1 MVCLGFLCLQRKD
14 DYLKEII
21 LSVGID
27 IGTSTTQLVFTH
39 ITIENMSSGAKVP
52 SIQIID
58 KEIIY
63 RSEIYFTPLLSKTE
77 IDAESVKAIIEKEYQ
92 MANVKPKDVITGA
105 VIITGDTARK
115 SNADEVLSA
124 LSNYAG
130 DFVVATAGPD
140 LESIIAGKG
149 SGAFN
154 YSDEY
159 NTAIANFDIGGGTTN
174 IAVFEK
180 GQVVDATCLDIG
192 GRLIRFKDESLTVD
206 YVFPKI
212 QALAK
217 SIGIEVKEGEKLK
230 RDDVVKITD
239 KMAKVLLSTIGYA
252 DKTDQYVDLLTH
264 AKDFKIVH
272 KLPEISLSGGVADY
286 VYSRFDEQNEFKY
299 GDIGILLGRSI
310 KKVIDTM
317 EVKLLKLGETIRAT
331 VVGAGS
337 HTTELNGS
345 TITFAESKLP
355 IQNIP
360 IVKMTRD
367 EMAQDSQE
375 LAKTIAHKLE
385 WFGIGEVNQLAAL
398 AFEGEKSPTFKEI
411 QDLSAAIITGMDK
424 VIKNKE
430 PLIVVVESD
439 MGKVLGQSILSQLN
453 YEHPVISIDS
463 IKVTDGDYIDIGN
476 PLGMGSVVPV
486 VVKTLV
492 LNY

>member
-1 MVCLGFLCLQRKD
+1 M
-14 DYLKEII
+14 KEII

-39 ITIENMSSGAKVP
+39 ITIENMSSGARVP

-63 RSEIYFTPLLSKTE
+63 RSDIYFTPLLSKTE
-77 IDAESVKAIIEKEYQ
+77 IDADKVKEIIESEYQ
-92 MANVKPKDVITGA
+92 KANIKPKDVVTGA

-124 LSNYAG
+124 LSHYAG

-149 SGAFN
+149 SGAFK
-154 YSDEY
+154 YADDY

-192 GRLIRFKDESLTVD
+192 GRLIRFKDASLTVD

-212 QALAK
+212 KTLAK
-217 SIGIEVKEGEKLK
+217 TIGIEVREGEKLQ
-230 RDDVVKITD
+230 RDDIVKITD
-239 KMAKVLLSTIGYA
+239 EMAKILLSTIGL
-252 DKTDQYVDLLTH
+252 KEKSDQYFNLLTH
-264 AKDFKIVH
+264 SKDFKMVH
-272 KLPEISLSGGVADY
+272 EPPQISLSGGVADY
-286 VYSRFDEQNEFKY
+286 VYSGFDQQDEFKY

-310 KKVIDTM
+310 KKVLDTM
-317 EVKLLKLGETIRAT
+317 DVKLLKLGETIRAT

-337 HTTELNGS
+337 HTTELSGS

-360 IVKMTRD
+360 IIKMTQE
-367 EMAQDSQE
+367 EMSQDTKE
-375 LAKTIAHKLE
+375 LAKIIAHKLE
-385 WFGIGEVNQLAAL
+385 WFGIGEENQIAAL
-398 AFEGEKSPTFKEI
+398 AFKGDKNPSFQEI

-424 VIKNKE
+424 VLQNGE
-430 PLIVVVESD
+430 PLIVVIESD
-439 MGKVLGQSILSQLN
+439 MGKVLGQSILSQLQHQ
-453 YEHPVISIDS
+453 HPVISVDN
-463 IKVTDGDYIDIGN
+463 IKVTDGDYIDIGR